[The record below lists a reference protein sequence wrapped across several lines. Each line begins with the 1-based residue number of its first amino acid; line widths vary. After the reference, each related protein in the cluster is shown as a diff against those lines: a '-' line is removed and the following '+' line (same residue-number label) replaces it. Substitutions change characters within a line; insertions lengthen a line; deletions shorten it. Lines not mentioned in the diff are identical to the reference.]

1 MRSRLPRVEFMHHRA
16 ALDRARV
23 DAEER
28 QVADERVV
36 DDLERERGERL
47 LVVGLALD
55 ASCRSCPG
63 RSPLTGGM
71 SSGDG
76 R

>member
-1 MRSRLPRVEFMHHRA
+1 MRSRFPRVEFDTIVPR
-16 ALDRARV
+16 RERPRV

-28 QVADERVV
+28 QVAVRVV
-36 DDLERERGERL
+36 DDLERVARRTAPCRRPSARSSL
-47 LVVGLALD
+47 SLSGLI
-55 ASCRSCPG
+55 
-63 RSPLTGGM
+63 PLTGGM